1 MAGQRVGKCF
11 GCGQQLAW
19 GTLVCPTCH
28 KTLTWYEP
36 GQEPAAP
43 SMAVRIA
50 QGKVASGKR
59 LKAEDRL
66 ALMTYEKSQGHKVS
80 GLEMTSATITLVY
93 KMGCSVVFLVIMAVV
108 LYACFTAK

>member
-1 MAGQRVGKCF
+1 M
-11 GCGQQLAW
+11 AW
-19 GTLVCPTCH
+19 GTPVCPGCR

-43 SMAVRIA
+43 NMQARIA

-66 ALMTYEKSQGHKVS
+66 ALMSYEKSQGRKVS
-80 GLEMTSATITLVY
+80 GLEMTSATITVVY
-93 KMGCSVVFLVIMAVV
+93 KLGCSVLFLVIMAVV
-108 LYACFTAK
+108 LYACFTAH